1 MTNVDTLTTAEAADQ
16 LGVSRRT
23 LVRWITAGRI
33 KPALKMPGIR
43 GPYLLDRQA
52 VEQLVDELAQD
63 REAS

>member
-1 MTNVDTLTTAEAADQ
+1 LTTAEAADQ